1 MDNVFKILSDIRV
14 IIAIAVLVVLII
26 IWFIVQRVKSGNYK
40 KQLEGYEVRYNA
52 IKSVPLSF
60 KMNKAVA
67 ISRVDPEA
75 MSKVARSKDQF
86 TAAEANLKQISTLLS
101 DTEDDILVGKLKKAK
116 NACCNH
122 IYVVICLTEKSL
134 ALPSFKK
141 AVYNIMYIPAHTNCV
156 DAPAI
161 AAVLY

>member
-86 TAAEANLKQISTLLS
+86 TAAEANP
-101 DTEDDILVGKLKKAK
+101 VF
-116 NACCNH
+116 
-122 IYVVICLTEKSL
+122 KS
-134 ALPSFKK
+134 
-141 AVYNIMYIPAHTNCV
+141 
-156 DAPAI
+156 
-161 AAVLY
+161 

>member
-67 ISRVDPEA
+67 ISRVDP
-75 MSKVARSKDQF
+75 
-86 TAAEANLKQISTLLS
+86 
-101 DTEDDILVGKLKKAK
+101 
-116 NACCNH
+116 
-122 IYVVICLTEKSL
+122 
-134 ALPSFKK
+134 
-141 AVYNIMYIPAHTNCV
+141 
-156 DAPAI
+156 
-161 AAVLY
+161 